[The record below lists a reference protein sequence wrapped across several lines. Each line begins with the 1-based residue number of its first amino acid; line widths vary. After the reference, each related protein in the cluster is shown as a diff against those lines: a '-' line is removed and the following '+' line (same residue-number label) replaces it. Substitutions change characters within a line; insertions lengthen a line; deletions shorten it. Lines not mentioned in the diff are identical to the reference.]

1 MKKMKRKKLMIIYRH
16 YFNLSDNKDIVD
28 NLKERFGYT
37 LGYTFEFGK
46 ELLFTYSDKK
56 DFDIKKDNFYYIR
69 GYKQPTK
76 DYMGNECETFK
87 WELDLERD
95 THESNNFWILE
106 EKLVRWA
113 IEEGYYSDNV
123 KVINPIN
130 DIYVEYTLN
139 GYMPTFKEGKL

>member
-1 MKKMKRKKLMIIYRH
+1 MIIYRH

-28 NLKERFGYT
+28 NLKERFGH
-37 LGYTFEFGK
+37 EFGK
-46 ELLFTYSDKK
+46 ELLFTYSDKR
-56 DFDIKKDNFYYIR
+56 DFDIRRDNFYYIR
-69 GYKQPTK
+69 GHKQPTK

>member
-1 MKKMKRKKLMIIYRH
+1 MIIYRH
-16 YFNLSDNKDIVD
+16 CFNFSDYADFID
-28 NLKERFGYT
+28 TLRERFGDT
-37 LGYTFEFGK
+37 LGISFEFGK
-46 ELLFTYSDKK
+46 EYLYAYSDKR
-56 DFDIKKDNFYYIR
+56 DFDIRRDNFYYIR
-69 GYKQPTK
+69 GHKQPTK
-76 DYMGNECETFK
+76 DYMGNERETFK

>member
-1 MKKMKRKKLMIIYRH
+1 MIIYRH

-56 DFDIKKDNFYYIR
+56 DFDIKKDNFYFIR
-69 GYKQPTK
+69 GYKKPTK

>member
-1 MKKMKRKKLMIIYRH
+1 
-16 YFNLSDNKDIVD
+16 
-28 NLKERFGYT
+28 
-37 LGYTFEFGK
+37 
-46 ELLFTYSDKK
+46 
-56 DFDIKKDNFYYIR
+56 
-69 GYKQPTK
+69 
-76 DYMGNECETFK
+76 MGNDHETFK

>member
-1 MKKMKRKKLMIIYRH
+1 MMIYRH
-16 YFNLSDNKDIVD
+16 MFNLSDNKDIVD
-28 NLKERFGYT
+28 TLKDRFGYT

-46 ELLFTYSDKK
+46 EYLYTYSDKK
-56 DFDIKKDNFYYIR
+56 DFDIKKDNFYFIR
-69 GYKQPTK
+69 GNKQPTK

-139 GYMPTFKEGKL
+139 GYKPTFKEGKL